1 MGIFDRTIPSDQIEK
16 VGWKTL
22 STLVELDQVIQRS
35 FEQPVAIFKHSTTC
49 GISAMAKEQL
59 FNGWDLPVEEV
70 ELYYLDLL
78 AHRPVSNEV
87 AARLGVVHQ
96 SPQIIVIKD
105 GKAIYNIS
113 HHAISVDGVKKAI
126 A

>member
-1 MGIFDRTIPSDQIEK
+1 MGLFDRIFSSDDIDK
-16 VGWKTL
+16 VGWKHL
-22 STLVELDQVIQRS
+22 NSLEDLDQVIARS
-35 FEQPVAIFKHSTTC
+35 HEQPVAIFKHSTTC